1 MMLSAATF
9 RAIENNRDLVLA
21 SNSGIST
28 VIHATGARSKE
39 TKVNHIELLE
49 DELLMQ
55 KTMAFYTLYG
65 F

>member
-1 MMLSAATF
+1 MLSAATF
-9 RAIENNRDLVLA
+9 RAIENNRDLVLV

-28 VIHATGARSKE
+28 VIQATGARDKESKIN
-39 TKVNHIELLE
+39 TIKLIE
-49 DELLMQ
+49 DQLLMQ